1 MKIITLATV
10 CLFLFLSSS
19 ICAQDSGVI
28 IYEMKLDLHAA
39 IPKEQAALKA
49 LIPKEKTTKIKLS
62 FDKEYAKVEMLPD
75 KNKNRGGVFI
85 DTGNEEPFYIDLK
98 NKSRIEIIELDGI
111 FYGAL
116 IPLEPQ
122 NAPLEN
128 KSKNYLDY
136 DCIAFE
142 REEILDFETRGQK
155 ESKAEGNNKS
165 LIWVAPKLPKGIS
178 PLGTTYWEGSL
189 LGFQSAVLSYEVK
202 DISFESVKKETVTP
216 PSNFKKVSEEQM
228 QDLKEEKRELLMS
241 KNRF

>member
-1 MKIITLATV
+1 MKKITLATV

-75 KNKNRGGVFI
+75 K
-85 DTGNEEPFYIDLK
+85 
-98 NKSRIEIIELDGI
+98 KSRIEIIELDGI